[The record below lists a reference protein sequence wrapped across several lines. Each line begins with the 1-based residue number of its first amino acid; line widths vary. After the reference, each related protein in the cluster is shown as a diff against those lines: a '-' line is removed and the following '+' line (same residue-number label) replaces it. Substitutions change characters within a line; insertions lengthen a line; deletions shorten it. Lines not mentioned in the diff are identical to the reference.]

1 MALELNLQGKNVL
14 VTGASKG
21 LGLAAAK
28 GFAAEGCNLRLSSR
42 SADKLEENA
51 AELHN
56 AYGVDV
62 KFWPLDL
69 SQPASRAQLIA
80 ANPDIDIL
88 INNAGQIPGGSI
100 EDVDDAAW
108 RAGWELKVF
117 GYINFTREYLKL
129 MRARGKGVIV
139 NMIGAAG
146 ESLDYEYAAGAV
158 GNASLMAFTRAIG
171 SRSIDYGV
179 RVVGVNPGPTD
190 TDRIG
195 FLSRKK
201 AKEMF
206 GDENAY
212 TRFYAKYPLKRP
224 ATVDEV
230 TPTVLFLASELSS
243 YISGAIV
250 TINGGMTYRRER

>member
-1 MALELNLQGKNVL
+1 MALELNLKGKTVL

-42 SADKLEENA
+42 DTDKLEANA
-51 AELHN
+51 AALRAAH
-56 AYGVDV
+56 GVNV
-62 KFWPLDL
+62 RVYPLDL
-69 SQPASRAQLIA
+69 SQPAARDALIA
-80 ANPDIDIL
+80 ACPDIDIL
-88 INNAGQIPGGSI
+88 VNNAGMIPGGSI
-100 EDVDDAAW
+100 DDVDDAAW

-117 GYINFTREYLKL
+117 GYIHFTRAYLKL

-146 ESLDYEYAAGAV
+146 ESLDYDYAAGAV

-179 RVVGVNPGPTD
+179 RVVGINPGPTD

-206 GDENAY
+206 GDEN
-212 TRFYAKYPLKRP
+212 FYPQFYKNYPLQRP
-224 ATVDEV
+224 ASVDEV
-230 TPTVLFLASELSS
+230 TPTVLFLASDLSS

-250 TINGGMTYRRER
+250 TINGGMTYRRQR

>member
-1 MALELNLQGKNVL
+1 MALELNLKGRTVL

-28 GFAAEGCNLRLSSR
+28 GFAAEGCDLRLSSR
-42 SADKLEENA
+42 SSDKLAANA
-51 AELHN
+51 IALRE

-62 KFWPLDL
+62 RIYPLDL
-69 SQPASRAQLIA
+69 SGASAREQLIA

-88 INNAGQIPGGSI
+88 INNAGMIPGGSI
-100 EDVDDAAW
+100 DDVDDAAW

-117 GYINFTREYLKL
+117 GYIHFTRAYLKL

-146 ESLDYEYAAGAV
+146 ESLDYDYAAGAV

-179 RVVGVNPGPTD
+179 RVVGINPGPTD

-195 FLSRKK
+195 FLSRKR

-206 GDENAY
+206 GDENRY
-212 TRFYAKYPLKRP
+212 TEFFKNYPLQRP

-230 TPTVLFLASELSS
+230 TPAVLFLASDLSS
-243 YISGAIV
+243 YTSGAIL
-250 TINGGMTYRRER
+250 TINAGMTFRRQR

>member
-1 MALELNLQGKNVL
+1 

-42 SADKLEENA
+42 SADKLEHNA
-51 AELHN
+51 AELRN

-62 KFWPLDL
+62 QFWPLDL
-69 SQPASRAQLIA
+69 SLPAARAELIA

-100 EDVDDAAW
+100 EDVDDEAW
-108 RAGWELKVF
+108 RAGWELKVY

-179 RVVGVNPGPTD
+179 RVVGINPGPTD

-206 GDENAY
+206 GDEKEY
-212 TRFYAKYPLKRP
+212 TRFYKNYPLERP

-230 TPTVLFLASELSS
+230 TPTVLFLASDLSS
-243 YISGAIV
+243 YTSGAIV
-250 TINGGMTYRRER
+250 TINGGMTYRRQR

>member
-1 MALELNLQGKNVL
+1 MALELDLKGRTVL

-21 LGLAAAK
+21 LGLAAAR
-28 GFAAEGCNLRLSSR
+28 GFAAEGCNLRLSAR
-42 SADKLEENA
+42 SAAKLEANA
-51 AELHN
+51 AELRA

-62 KFWPLDL
+62 RIWALDL
-69 SQPASRAQLIA
+69 SLPAAREQLIA

-88 INNAGQIPGGSI
+88 LNNAGMIPGGSI
-100 EDVDDAAW
+100 DDVDDAAW
-108 RAGWELKVF
+108 RAGWELKVY
-117 GYINFTREYLKL
+117 GYMHFTRAYLKL

-146 ESLDYEYAAGAV
+146 ESLDYEYAAAAV

-179 RVVGVNPGPTD
+179 RVVGINPGPTD

-195 FLSRKK
+195 FLSKK
-201 AKEMF
+201 RAKEMF
-206 GDENAY
+206 GDENRY
-212 TRFYAKYPLKRP
+212 TEFFKHYPLQRP

-230 TPTVLFLASELSS
+230 TPAVLFLASDLSS
-243 YISGAIV
+243 YTSGAIL
-250 TINGGMTYRRER
+250 TINGGMTYRRQR

>member
-1 MALELNLQGKNVL
+1 
-14 VTGASKG
+14 
-21 LGLAAAK
+21 
-28 GFAAEGCNLRLSSR
+28 
-42 SADKLEENA
+42 
-51 AELHN
+51 
-56 AYGVDV
+56 
-62 KFWPLDL
+62 
-69 SQPASRAQLIA
+69 
-80 ANPDIDIL
+80 
-88 INNAGQIPGGSI
+88 
-100 EDVDDAAW
+100 
-108 RAGWELKVF
+108 
-117 GYINFTREYLKL
+117 

-158 GNASLMAFTRAIG
+158 GNASLMAFTRAVG

-179 RVVGVNPGPTD
+179 LVVGVNAGPTD

-212 TRFYAKYPLKRP
+212 TRFYVKYPLKRP

-230 TPTVLFLASELSS
+230 TPTVLFLASDLSS

>member
-1 MALELNLQGKNVL
+1 MALELNLTGKTVL

-42 SADKLEENA
+42 DKAKLDANA
-51 AELHN
+51 AELRKTHD
-56 AYGVDV
+56 VDV
-62 KFWPLDL
+62 RIYAFDL
-69 SQPASRAQLIA
+69 SQQAARDELIA
-80 ANPDIDIL
+80 ANPDVDIL
-88 INNAGQIPGGSI
+88 VNNAGMIPGGSI
-100 EDVDDAAW
+100 DDVDDAAW

-117 GYINFTREYLKL
+117 GYIHFTRAYLKL

-146 ESLDYEYAAGAV
+146 ESLDYDYAAGAV
-158 GNASLMAFTRAIG
+158 GNASLMAFTHAIG

-179 RVVGVNPGPTD
+179 RVVGINPGPVD

-195 FLSRKK
+195 FLSRKR

-206 GDENAY
+206 GDESRY
-212 TRFYAKYPLKRP
+212 TEFFKNYPLKRP

-230 TPTVLFLASELSS
+230 TPAVLFLASDLSS
-243 YISGAIV
+243 YTSGVIL
-250 TINGGMTYRRER
+250 TINAGMTYRRQR